1 MTVLD
6 TTLPAPISVEDVPV
20 VELRRY
26 ALVPGQRETLIELFD
41 REFVET
47 QEAAD
52 IRMIGQFRD
61 LGRPDTFVWLRGFA
75 SMDARRQALGSFYDG
90 PVWARHRDQANAT
103 MVSSDDV
110 LLLRPAWPGS
120 GFDLTDATRPVAARP
135 AANDTGPANP
145 ASERLLAS
153 ISIEI
158 HHLEPD
164 AGPDFASSY
173 RALAVPALREASACL
188 LGAYLTEPAENTFPH
203 LPVRENE
210 NVFVSVIGLNRRPDR
225 RDSTSTVPDPS
236 SLPGSGRFVFAR
248 TIETLWLSPT
258 SRSLLR

>member
-1 MTVLD
+1 MTALD
-6 TTLPAPISVEDVPV
+6 TNLPGVVSVVESPV

-47 QEAAD
+47 QEATG
-52 IRMIGQFRD
+52 IKVIGQFRD
-61 LGRPDTFVWLRGFA
+61 LGRPDTFVWLRGFN
-75 SMDARRQALGSFYDG
+75 SMEARRQGLGAFYGG
-90 PVWARHRDQANAT
+90 PVWARHRDRANAT

-110 LLLRPAWPGS
+110 LLLKPAWSGS
-120 GFDLTDATRPVAARP
+120 GFDLSDLQRPVVARQ
-135 AANDTGPANP
+135 AANDARSTNP
-145 ASERLLAS
+145 ASGRLLAS
-153 ISIEI
+153 ISVEI
-158 HHLEPD
+158 HHLEPR
-164 AGPDFASSY
+164 AEADFAASY

-188 LGAYLTEPAENTFPH
+188 LGAYVTEPAENTFPR

-210 NVFVSVIGLNRRPDR
+210 NVFVSVIGLNRQADSRDRAWTMPDLSALS
-225 RDSTSTVPDPS
+225 D
-236 SLPGSGRFVFAR
+236 SGRFVFAR